1 MILHLNESS
10 HQNGIIQVQ
19 ILYYSMSDLCIF
31 LEINNLLNCI
41 YGVIDEA
48 YDVLNDMK
56 NKDTFKS
63 PHGNGLCDARNILEA
78 FKQIARHVALGQ
90 YCLAELK
97 FGFY

>member
-1 MILHLNESS
+1 
-10 HQNGIIQVQ
+10 
-19 ILYYSMSDLCIF
+19 
-31 LEINNLLNCI
+31 
-41 YGVIDEA
+41 
-48 YDVLNDMK
+48 MK